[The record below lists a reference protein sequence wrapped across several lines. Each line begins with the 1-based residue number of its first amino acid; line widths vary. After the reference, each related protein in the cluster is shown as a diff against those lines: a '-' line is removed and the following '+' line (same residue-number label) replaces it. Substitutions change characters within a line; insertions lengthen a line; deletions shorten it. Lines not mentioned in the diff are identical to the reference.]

1 MKKNYENFDWGSSN
15 QWFKDVISGEF
26 FDMEKNIYESIFEVE
41 ENDVVMDV
49 GASIGPFSYCLKDR
63 NIKHLY
69 AIEPSESQIKVLSNN
84 IKDIPHT
91 IIPNVINDKDLK
103 IYDNFG
109 ESGEE
114 KLVSSKTFMSIVE
127 ENNITVID
135 FLKTDCE
142 GGEYEIFNV
151 ENICWL
157 KNNVKKIS
165 GEWHLDTIET
175 KQKFREF
182 RDVFLRVF
190 PNHEVYSVDGIN
202 IKWDL
207 WNEHM
212 IEYYNQVIIH
222 IDNR

>member
-1 MKKNYENFDWGSSN
+1 MGNSYENFDWGSSN
-15 QWFKDVISGEF
+15 QWFKDVIKREF

-91 IIPNVINDKDLK
+91 IIPNVVNDKNLK

-109 ESGEE
+109 ESGED
-114 KLVSSKTFMSIVE
+114 KIVSSKKFMSIIE

-142 GGEYEIFNV
+142 GGEYEIFDV

>member
-1 MKKNYENFDWGSSN
+1 MEKKYENFEWGSSS
-15 QWFKDVISGEF
+15 QWFKDVIKGEF
-26 FDMEKNIYESIFEVE
+26 FDVEKNIYESIFEVE

-84 IKDIPHT
+84 IKGMPHT
-91 IIPNVINDKDLK
+91 IIPNVVNDKDLK

-114 KLVSSKTFMSIVE
+114 KMVTSKKFMSIVE

-175 KQKFREF
+175 KQNLEN
-182 RDVFLRVF
+182 L
-190 PNHEVYSVDGIN
+190 EMYS
-202 IKWDL
+202 
-207 WNEHM
+207 
-212 IEYYNQVIIH
+212 
-222 IDNR
+222 